1 METAESGAMT
11 LDRDGLRRVLEAF
24 DAGNWDEIHLETG
37 DSVVHLSTAGQKVSD
52 AQTSD
57 VSPVRGVGEST
68 RPAAETAP
76 VQAPPVSSVGAD
88 ADDSVAGTGSAV
100 ATPRGSAE
108 VLDIVAPSPGIF
120 WRSPS
125 PGAPP
130 FAETGARVEP
140 EAVLCIVEVMKLMN
154 TVAAPRAGVVAEVLV
169 GNGEEVELGQ
179 VLFRLHVDQS

>member
-1 METAESGAMT
+1 MT
-11 LDRDGLRRVLEAF
+11 LDRDGLRRVMKAF

-37 DSVVHLSTAGQKVSD
+37 DAVVHLSTGSQAVTSV
-52 AQTSD
+52 QTSH
-57 VSPVRGVGEST
+57 VFPLRGAGEAT
-68 RPAAETAP
+68 RPAVATAP
-76 VQAPPVSSVGAD
+76 VQAPPASLAGAGAD
-88 ADDSVAGTGSAV
+88 DPVAGIGPAV
-100 ATPRGSAE
+100 ATPRGSAG
-108 VLDIVAPSPGIF
+108 VVDIVSPSPGIF

-140 EAVLCIVEVMKLMN
+140 EAVLCIVEIMKLMN